1 MPCFSTFLC
10 FLLMSLLF
18 KTVPRIVLNS
28 CPVDSTD
35 KTGMCLMEKILV
47 LDKLHWRMSYSADG
61 CKFDINELT
70 IHIK

>member
-1 MPCFSTFLC
+1 
-10 FLLMSLLF
+10 
-18 KTVPRIVLNS
+18 
-28 CPVDSTD
+28 
-35 KTGMCLMEKILV
+35 MCLMEKILV